1 MVNKQVPLVMPKMSM
16 TMTEGVF
23 VTWHKAEGEQV
34 RQGEVVCEV
43 TTDKVDMEVEA
54 TVDGVLAE
62 LVAAPEDVIAVGDP
76 IAYVDSEDDD
86 LLAGLFDDP
95 APDSASAEPDTP
107 APDTVAPEPAA
118 PDTPVPDTPAPES
131 PSAPVPDSAP
141 APVNS
146 GQAVG
151 ATPAAQGVNGAAG
164 AAPPRPPAAVPAARR
179 LAGERGVDLAAL
191 TPTGPWDTIRVADL
205 PAEELRAEELRAE
218 PPRDGDRS
226 PEPAASPANAPARRR
241 DGRAAIARRMTA
253 SADVPQFVLY
263 RDVDLDEAQRRR
275 GGVSWT
281 VVFTRVLAA
290 ALRRH
295 PELNATWTDDGV
307 QPCDRLSLAIAVDTE
322 RGLLAPVLPDPDTG
336 DLSTLSRRIDDV
348 VTRARTGRLELSELS
363 ATASSTVSNLGGSGV
378 GGFQALL
385 TPPQATALAVGT
397 VEPRVVPVPGGIGT
411 RLRCTLGLSVD
422 HRVADGVA
430 GARLLAT
437 IDELLGGELG

>member
-1 MVNKQVPLVMPKMSM
+1 MVNNQVPLVMPKMSM

-23 VTWHKAEGEQV
+23 VAWHKAEGDEV

-54 TVDGVLAE
+54 TVDGVLAR

-76 IAYVDSEDDD
+76 IAYVDSEAED
-86 LLAGLFDDP
+86 LLDGLFDGP
-95 APDSASAEPDTP
+95 APEPETATSPEPETAAEPAP
-107 APDTVAPEPAA
+107 APESAPEPAGV
-118 PDTPVPDTPAPES
+118 PV
-131 PSAPVPDSAP
+131 SA
-141 APVNS
+141 
-146 GQAVG
+146 
-151 ATPAAQGVNGAAG
+151 NGAAAG
-164 AAPPRPPAAVPAARR
+164 DPARPPAAVPAARR
-179 LAGERGVDLAAL
+179 LAAERGVDLAAL
-191 TPTGPWDTIRVADL
+191 TATGPWDTIRVADL
-205 PAEELRAEELRAE
+205 PAEEPNRGGLR
-218 PPRDGDRS
+218 
-226 PEPAASPANAPARRR
+226 PEPAAPPASAPTRRR
-241 DGRAAIARRMTA
+241 DGRAAVARRMTA
-253 SADVPQFVLY
+253 SAGVPQFVLY
-263 RDVDLDEAQRRR
+263 RDVDLDEAQLRR

-295 PELNATWTDDGV
+295 PELNATWTDGGV
-307 QPCDRLSLAIAVDTE
+307 QPCDRLSVAVAVDTE
-322 RGLLAPVLPDPDTG
+322 RGLLAPVLTDPDSG
-336 DLSTLSRRIDDV
+336 DLPALARRIDDV
-348 VTRARTGRLELSELS
+348 VTRARTGRLELPELS
-363 ATASSTVSNLGGSGV
+363 ATASSTMSNLGGSGV

-437 IDELLGGELG
+437 IGELLGGELG

>member
-95 APDSASAEPDTP
+95 TPDSASAG
-107 APDTVAPEPAA
+107 
-118 PDTPVPDTPAPES
+118 PDTPAPES
-131 PSAPVPDSAP
+131 PAAPVPDLAP

-164 AAPPRPPAAVPAARR
+164 AAPPRPPAAVPAARQ

-205 PAEELRAEELRAE
+205 PAEELPAEELRAE

-226 PEPAASPANAPARRR
+226 PEPAASPANAPAHRR

-378 GGFQALL
+378 GGFQAML